1 MNKDL
6 NRFYVYAYLRSKDS
20 SHGKKGSPYY
30 IGKGSGNRIIS
41 NQGRATKLPKDKSMV
56 VYVQESLTEQ
66 QAFDLERYCIALY
79 GRIDLGT
86 GCLRNRTDGGEGTS
100 GVVVSIDTRRKLSEK
115 RRKNKNPN
123 FGKTTPENV
132 KRKMSEAKQGKNHP
146 NWGKTRSVET
156 CRKIS
161 KTLTGRV
168 HSRESNLKKT
178 LARITYLYELTDQN
192 GEVYITNNLSEFSE
206 QYNLDRGTL
215 AKVIA
220 GTRKSHKNWTIRIVE
235 KLR

>member
-6 NRFYVYAYLRSKDS
+6 NRFYVYAYLRSEDS
-20 SHGKKGSPYY
+20 DYGKKGSPYY
-30 IGKGSGNRIIS
+30 IGKGSGNRII
-41 NQGRATKLPKDKSMV
+41 NNRGRVTKLPKDKNMV
-56 VYVQESLTEQ
+56 VYVQEGLTEQ

-100 GVVVSIDTRRKLSEK
+100 GVVVSMDTRRKLSEK

-123 FGKTTPENV
+123 FGKITPEDV

-146 NWGKTRSVET
+146 NWGKTRSIET

-168 HSRESNLKKT
+168 HSRESSLKKA
-178 LARITYLYELTDQN
+178 LARVTYLYELIDQN
-192 GEVYITNNLSEFSE
+192 GEVYITDNLSEFSE
-206 QYNLDRGTL
+206 QYNLDRRTL
-215 AKVIA
+215 VKVIA

-235 KLR
+235 KLK